1 MNNFEQD
8 FYQFVKDQL
17 AKKKRQKD
25 SSPNTPQDETDE
37 MEKNRLFNQNVSKV
51 LQQERKKMRINKV
64 TREQLFDRRFKD
76 FANMD
81 TFLDIKQ
88 FLKHLSN
95 QKIAKAEK
103 KKKLKTLKKIDS
115 DSENDDL
122 FDYAEIIQKSK
133 QIVEKSTVIRHS
145 PDIKG
150 YLIQEDQQNSP
161 KNDIEE
167 LKTEDDKFYNGIDQL
182 FVDIKTRSEQLA
194 LQKKY
199 EQERRNCKR
208 SFQMIKLPQRQIEEN
223 LQEKE
228 RMDEL
233 ISKQAKQFKEQTEKV
248 LTLLE
253 KTTKQL
259 YNNKQKKGP
268 QRYIKK
274 KKKLTEPIQQLSEI
288 SEQRTTFHQFY
299 PETSRSINKLPQL
312 SPNASKIYSHRTF
325 LSQPVFPDSRKIS
338 QITERE
344 EPQAKI
350 KNQFKQFIQKI
361 DRAKA
366 SFDKS
371 YQNDKELLQ
380 IQQRIIKN
388 MNKIG
393 EIPLE
398 SLKILNKKEFEISN
412 LKLSKFKKLRPM
424 QIL

>member
-8 FYQFVKDQL
+8 FYQFVKEQL
-17 AKKKRQKD
+17 AKKRKLKD

-51 LQQERKKMRINKV
+51 LQQERKKMRISKV
-64 TREQLFDRRFKD
+64 SREQLFERRFKD

-81 TFLDIKQ
+81 TFVDIKL

-95 QKIAKAEK
+95 QKIAKSEK

-115 DSENDDL
+115 DSDNDDL
-122 FDYAEIIQKSK
+122 FDYADIIQRSK
-133 QIVEKSTVIRHS
+133 QIVEKSTIIRHS

-150 YLIQEDQQNSP
+150 YLISEDQPNSP

-182 FVDIKTRSEQLA
+182 FIDIKTKSEQLA
-194 LQKKY
+194 LQRKY
-199 EQERRNCKR
+199 EQERKNCKQ
-208 SFQMIKLPQRQIEEN
+208 SIQMIKLPQKQIEEN

-228 RMDEL
+228 KMDEL
-233 ISKQAKQFKEQTEKV
+233 IARQAKQFKEQTEKV

-268 QRYIKK
+268 SRQIKK

-299 PETSRSINKLPQL
+299 PETSRSSNKLPQL
-312 SPNASKIYSHRTF
+312 SPNTSRIYSHRTF
-325 LSQPVFPDSRKIS
+325 LSQAVIPDSRKIS
-338 QITERE
+338 QIIERE
-344 EPQAKI
+344 EPQDKI

-371 YQNDKELLQ
+371 YQNNKELLQ

-398 SLKILNKKEFEISN
+398 SLKILNKKEFEN
-412 LKLSKFKKLRPM
+412 GNVKLNKFKKLRPM

>member
-8 FYQFVKDQL
+8 FYQFVKEQL
-17 AKKKRQKD
+17 AKKRKLKD

-51 LQQERKKMRINKV
+51 LQQERKKMRISKV

-76 FANMD
+76 FTNMD
-81 TFLDIKQ
+81 TFLDIKL

-95 QKIAKAEK
+95 QKITKSEK
-103 KKKLKTLKKIDS
+103 KKKIKTLKKIDS
-115 DSENDDL
+115 DSDDDDL
-122 FDYAEIIQKSK
+122 FDYAQIVQKSK
-133 QIVEKSTVIRHS
+133 QIVEKSTIIRHS
-145 PDIKG
+145 PDIQG
-150 YLIQEDQQNSP
+150 YLISEDQINTP
-161 KNDIEE
+161 KNEIEE
-167 LKTEDDKFYNGIDQL
+167 LKTEDDKFYNVIDQL
-182 FVDIKTRSEQLA
+182 FVDLKTKQEQLA
-194 LQKKY
+194 LQNKY
-199 EQERRNCKR
+199 EQERKNCKK
-208 SFQMIKLPQRQIEEN
+208 SMQMIKLPQKQIEEN
-223 LQEKE
+223 IQEKE
-228 RMDEL
+228 KMDEL
-233 ISKQAKQFKEQTEKV
+233 IAQQAKQFKEQTEKV

-274 KKKLTEPIQQLSEI
+274 TKKLTEPIQQLSEI

-299 PETSRSINKLPQL
+299 PETSRSSNKLPQL
-312 SPNASKIYSHRTF
+312 SPNTSKIYSHRTF
-325 LSQPVFPDSRKIS
+325 LSQPVISDSRKIS
-338 QITERE
+338 QIIERE
-344 EPQAKI
+344 EPQDKI

-398 SLKILNKKEFEISN
+398 SLKILNKKDQEKSN
-412 LKLSKFKKLRPM
+412 VKLSKFKKLRPM